1 MGNAKMQKLPSKLLF
16 DGVCQIHLEHHSWS
30 GTKAMATTNHLL
42 EIKQYGQSIWMDNL
56 SRDIIQ
62 SGELKDLVENKG
74 ICGITSNPTIFEK
87 AIANNAIYDADIEAG
102 IREGLPTYKIY
113 ESLVFADI
121 RNACDI
127 LRPVYEASNRQD
139 GYVSIEVPPTIAHD
153 TQATIA
159 EARRYFQ
166 EIGRENVM
174 IKIPGTEAGL
184 PAVEQVISEG
194 INVNITLLFSVQSY
208 INTAE
213 AYIRGLEKRMAE
225 GKDISK
231 IASVASFFLSRID
244 SNIDDKID
252 AKLKRGV
259 DDQNVQAKLTA
270 VKGKI
275 AIANA
280 KIAYQEYKKII
291 ADSRWQALAAKGAK
305 VQRLLWASTSTKD
318 PHYSDVMYVDEL
330 IGPDTVN
337 TLPPGTIDACA
348 DHCDVASR
356 IETGVDTAYQLI
368 ESLKDPD
375 ININL
380 DTVMDELLIEGINK
394 FVQPFQ
400 SLMNS
405 LENKVKLLS
414 PV

>member
-1 MGNAKMQKLPSKLLF
+1 M
-16 DGVCQIHLEHHSWS
+16 
-30 GTKAMATTNHLL
+30 TTNHLQ

-56 SRDIIQ
+56 TRDLIQ
-62 SGELKDLVENKG
+62 SGELKNLVENQG
-74 ICGITSNPTIFEK
+74 IAGITSNPAIFEK
-87 AIANNAIYDADIEAG
+87 AIAGNAIYDADIEAG
-102 IREGLPTYKIY
+102 VRAGLPIDKIY

-127 LRPVYEASNRQD
+127 LRPVYEASNGLD

-153 TQATIA
+153 TQATIN
-159 EARRYFQ
+159 EARRYYQ

-174 IKIPGTEAGL
+174 IKIPGTESGL
-184 PAVEQVISEG
+184 PAVEAVIADG
-194 INVNITLLFSVQSY
+194 INVNVTLLFSVQSY
-208 INTAE
+208 INSAW
-213 AYIRGLEKRMAE
+213 AYIGGLEKRAAE
-225 GKDISK
+225 GKDVSK

-244 SNIDDKID
+244 SNIDGKID
-252 AKLKRGV
+252 AKLARGA
-259 DDQNVQAKLTA
+259 DDINLEARLRA
-270 VKGKI
+270 VKGKV

-291 ADSRWQALAAKGAK
+291 NGERWQAIAAKGAK

-330 IGPDTVN
+330 IGHDTVN
-337 TLPPGTIDACA
+337 TLPPSTIAACA
-348 DHCDVASR
+348 DHCDVGDR
-356 IETGVDTAYQLI
+356 VETNVEEAYQLI

-375 ININL
+375 INI
-380 DTVMDELLIEGINK
+380 DIDAVMDELLVEGIDK
-394 FVQPFQ
+394 FVQPFK